1 MSKIRNRVFGAAAIV
16 LGFHPR
22 AVAQGHEPDAPQ
34 RDKIRL
40 EYRGPLECPDAE
52 AFKAL
57 VASRVPEGWEAAPE
71 ELARRIGVT
80 VSGAP
85 GSYVATIEFVDEGG
99 ERVARAVRGAECSQV
114 VDGIAF
120 VTALAIQS
128 RVNEALDRSEPVTMP
143 DASPANVP
151 APAPPP
157 ISPIVRTEPAPKPAT
172 PKTRPGPAS
181 ERSSFG
187 LRVSARAALA
197 SGTGPEVSPG
207 AAIGVV
213 YEWGYSRL
221 GVALQ
226 GFWGGRVESEGVE
239 ARFARYS
246 VRVEG
251 CPFALVLADFASVEP
266 CPLVDVGS
274 ITGEAFEDPPAV
286 VSGYP
291 DSAFWLTAGGVGRLV
306 GRFGAVAVELEAVLG
321 IPLVRESFYV
331 EGGDVVYR
339 VPAAYGAVAVGL
351 GVRF

>member
-1 MSKIRNRVFGAAAIV
+1 M
-16 LGFHPR
+16 
-22 AVAQGHEPDAPQ
+22 
-34 RDKIRL
+34 
-40 EYRGPLECPDAE
+40 
-52 AFKAL
+52 
-57 VASRVPEGWEAAPE
+57 PEGWEAAPE
-71 ELARRIGVT
+71 ELARRIHVA

-99 ERVARAVRGAECSQV
+99 ERVARAVRGANCSEV

-151 APAPPP
+151 APVAPAT
-157 ISPIVRTEPAPKPAT
+157 PIVRAQAAPEPEAPP
-172 PKTRPGPAS
+172 TRRALAKQ
-181 ERSSFG
+181 RSPLG

-197 SGTGPEVSPG
+197 TGTGPDVSPG
-207 AAIGVV
+207 AALGVV

-226 GFWGGRVESEGVE
+226 GFWGGRVESLGVE
-239 ARFARYS
+239 ARFERYS

-251 CPFALVLADFASVEP
+251 CPFALVLADGASVEP
-266 CPLVDVGS
+266 CPFVDLGS

-291 DSAFWLTAGGVGRLV
+291 DSAFWLAAGGVGRLV
-306 GRFGAVAVELEAVLG
+306 GRFGAVAVELEALLG

-331 EGGDVVYR
+331 QGGDVVYR
-339 VPAAYGAVAVGL
+339 VPAVHGAVAVGI